1 MTKAG
6 RIYFATAW
14 TLLMLSCLVVPKPMW
29 AQSATTSLKGVAL
42 DSLGAVVPGTVIA
55 LDNNA
60 TGFHSQT
67 STDAKGQYEFPQLA
81 PGTYFI
87 TATVAGMA
95 KQTKVAELL
104 VNQPATISFSL
115 SVQGETTIVNVS
127 AEAQTL
133 NISDATIG
141 NSVSNTTIQALPMEG
156 RNVPDLLSLQPG
168 VLYLGRQIDQTVDSR
183 SGAVSGARS
192 DQTNVTLDGVD
203 DNDQTNG
210 FAFTGV
216 LRSTIDSVEEFRV
229 TTTQAN
235 ADTGRTS
242 GAQVVLLTKSGT
254 NQLRGSLY
262 EYNRNTAF
270 AANDWFNKQAE
281 LAQGLPDKP
290 GQLIRNTFGATIG
303 GPIKKS
309 RLFYF
314 LNYEG
319 QRTAENQ
326 QKTLVVPTASLRAGN
341 VLYKDF
347 NGNTDTLTPTQIANM
362 DPGCTACTYGP
373 GVDPNTLAVFNK
385 YPLPN
390 GQVFGDGL
398 NTASF
403 TWSAPNPT
411 VLNTYIA
418 KIDYTMGAHSLF
430 VRGNL
435 QNDKT
440 SGPPEFPS
448 DPPSYLLTNNSK
460 GIAVGDVWTIGT
472 HLINSFHYGYIR
484 QGVGTIGAGNG
495 PYVDFVGISP
505 LEAENR
511 TTNRDVPVHNFTD
524 DLTWVKHDHTLQFG
538 VNYRLIHNIS
548 QSNLTSWS
556 SADGNFSYVNLSGIA
571 NTGQNFDPGAFGYPK
586 VANSFDNSY
595 NNAII
600 AAVGLLPDINTASNY
615 GVSTDGKTGN
625 LLPQGAMIDRDYK
638 NNEFE
643 YYLQDSWRIRP
654 NLTITFGIRHTFLQ
668 TPYEVNGQQVQ
679 SVTDLQNWFD
689 TRTQYAALGQSIQPL
704 ISFAPS
710 GQARGLKPYWPMQKN
725 NIAPRFAIAYSPSAS
740 SGPLHA
746 LFGNKNTSS
755 IRAGVGIYYDHFG
768 QGIVNSFSQ
777 LGSFSLSSTSTSGVP
792 FVPGTARYAGIQD
805 VPSPPPT
812 TPPPAAS
819 IAYPDAPLGG
829 LNGQNALGVDDH
841 IKAPYSYDFNASID
855 RQLPYGFTLEV
866 AYVGRHGH
874 RLLQQYD
881 WGEPLNL
888 VDAKSGVDYFTAAT
902 QLSKD
907 GYAGMTTINT
917 IPYWEDMFPDAAKNG
932 LSATQNI
939 YNLWR
944 TLLGNETFSL
954 FNLDLLCTP
963 GCGGQTNRY
972 FAPQYGA
979 LFAWNSNG
987 YSSYNAGQI
996 VLRHPMSHG
1005 LQADLSYTYSKSL
1018 DLGSDSERTCQF
1030 CRGGVFSPII
1040 STWNPRDNYAVSDF
1054 NTTHIITGD
1063 WVYDLPIGR
1072 NYKGVGRAVLGGWQ
1086 LSGLWRWTSGL
1097 PFGILYSQNWA
1108 TNWTQ
1113 VGWLVQTAPISL
1125 KKHLGAD
1132 GVPQIFADPGAL
1144 TGSDGPNTGYL
1155 VETPVRNGYPGE
1167 AGQRNH
1173 FTGDGYFGIDGGLSK
1188 SWVIHEGQNLRFAWE
1203 VFNVTNS
1210 ARFDVHSINNDVSS
1224 GGFGDYSSTLTS
1236 PRVQQFSLRYS
1247 F

>member
-1 MTKAG
+1 
-6 RIYFATAW
+6 
-14 TLLMLSCLVVPKPMW
+14 
-29 AQSATTSLKGVAL
+29 
-42 DSLGAVVPGTVIA
+42 
-55 LDNNA
+55 
-60 TGFHSQT
+60 
-67 STDAKGQYEFPQLA
+67 
-81 PGTYFI
+81 
-87 TATVAGMA
+87 MA

-104 VNQPATISFSL
+104 VNQPATISFTL
-115 SVQGETTIVNVS
+115 SVQGATTTVNVT

-133 NISDATIG
+133 NNSDATIG
-141 NSVSNTTIQALPMEG
+141 NSVSNSTIQALPMEG

-216 LRSTIDSVEEFRV
+216 LRSTLDSVEEFRV

-235 ADTGRTS
+235 ADAGRTS

-254 NQLRGSLY
+254 NQLHGSLY

-270 AANDWFNKQAE
+270 AANDWFNKQAQ
-281 LAQGLPDKP
+281 LAAGLPDKP
-290 GQLIRNTFGATIG
+290 GQLIRNTFGATLG
-303 GPIKKS
+303 GPIKKNK
-309 RLFYF
+309 LFFF

-326 QKTLVVPTASLRAGN
+326 QQTLTVPTQSLRAGN
-341 VLYKDF
+341 VQYIDTQ
-347 NGNTDTLTPTQIANM
+347 GNKDTLTPAQIATM

-373 GVDPNTLAVFNK
+373 GIDPNTVALFNK

-418 KIDYTMGAHSLF
+418 KFDYNMGAHSLF

-440 SGPPEFPS
+440 SGPPQFPG

-460 GIAVGDVWTIGT
+460 GIAAGDVWTIGT

-495 PYVDFVGISP
+495 SYVDFVGLSP
-505 LEAENR
+505 LNAENR
-511 TTNRDVPVHNFTD
+511 TTIRDVPVHNFTD
-524 DLTWVKHDHTLQFG
+524 DLTWVKHDHTLQVG
-538 VNYRLIHNIS
+538 VNYRLIHNLS
-548 QSNLTSWS
+548 QSNATSYS

-571 NTGQNFDPGAFGYPK
+571 GTGQNFDPGAFGFPA
-586 VANSFDNSY
+586 VASSFDNSY

-600 AAVGLLPDINTASNY
+600 ADTGLVSDINTASNY
-615 GVSTDGKTGN
+615 GVSVDGKTGN

-654 NLTITFGIRHTFLQ
+654 NLTITFGVRHTFLQ

-679 SVTDLQNWFD
+679 SVTDLQNWFE
-689 TRTQYAALGQSIQPL
+689 TRSQYAFLGQSVQPL

-710 GQARGLKPYWPMQKN
+710 GQARGLKPYWPMPKN
-725 NIAPRFAIAYSPSAS
+725 DVAPRFAIAYSPSGS
-740 SGPLHA
+740 NGFTHA
-746 LFGNKNTSS
+746 LFGNKNSSS
-755 IRAGVGIYYDHFG
+755 IRAGFGVYYDHVG
-768 QGIVNSFSQ
+768 EGIVNSFSQ
-777 LGSFSLSSTSTSGVP
+777 LGSFSLSSTSTSAFPSVGS
-792 FVPGTARYAGIQD
+792 TARFVD
-805 VPSPPPT
+805 VHTVPSPPST
-812 TPPPAAS
+812 TPPPSPS
-819 IAYPDAPLGG
+819 ISYPQTPLGG

-841 IKAPYSYDFNASID
+841 LKTPYSYDFNASID
-855 RQLPYGFTLEV
+855 RQLSGGFTVEV
-866 AYVGRHGH
+866 AYVGRLGR

-881 WGEPLNL
+881 WGEPLDL
-888 VDAKSGVDYFTAAT
+888 VDAKTGVDYFTAAT
-902 QLSKD
+902 ELSQD
-907 GYAGMTTINT
+907 GYAGKTTIAP
-917 IPYWEDMFPDAAKNG
+917 IPYWEDLFPDAAKGG

-944 TLLGNETFSL
+944 GLLGNETYSL

-963 GCGGQTNRY
+963 GCGGQLNRY

-987 YSSYNAGQI
+987 FSSYNAGQI
-996 VLRHPMSHG
+996 VLRHPMTRG

-1030 CRGGVFSPII
+1030 CRGGIFSPVI

-1063 WVYDLPIGR
+1063 WVYDLPLGR
-1072 NYKGVGRAVLGGWQ
+1072 DYKGFRRAILGGWQ
-1086 LSGLWRWTSGL
+1086 LSGLARWTSGL
-1097 PFGILYSQNWA
+1097 PFGILNSQNWS

-1113 VGWLVQTAPISL
+1113 VSWLVQTAPISL
-1125 KKHLGAD
+1125 KKHIGSS
-1132 GVPQIFADPGAL
+1132 GVPQVFADPSL
-1144 TGSDGPNTGYL
+1144 LQNGYL
-1155 VETPVRNGYPGE
+1155 AESPVRNAYPGE

-1173 FTGDGYFGIDGGLSK
+1173 FTGDGYFGIDSGLAK
-1188 SWVIHEGQNLRFAWE
+1188 SWVVHEGQSLKFAWE

-1210 ARFDVHSINNDVSS
+1210 VRFDVHSLNNDVSS
-1224 GGFGDYSSTLTS
+1224 GGFGDYSSTLTT

>member
-1 MTKAG
+1 MTKA
-6 RIYFATAW
+6 RTYFVTAW
-14 TLLMLSCLVVPKPMW
+14 ALLMLLCLAAPNPMS
-29 AQSATTSLKGVAL
+29 AQSATTSLKGVVL
-42 DSLGAVVPGTVIA
+42 DSSGAVIPGTVIT

-67 STDAKGQYEFPQLA
+67 TADAKGQYEFPQLA
-81 PGTYFI
+81 PGTYTI
-87 TATVAGMA
+87 IATATGMA

-115 SVQGETTIVNVS
+115 AVQGATTTVNVS

-133 NISDATIG
+133 NNSDATIG
-141 NSVSNTTIQALPMEG
+141 NSVSNSTIQALPMEG

-183 SGAVSGARS
+183 SGAVAGARS
-192 DQTNVTLDGVD
+192 DQTNVTLDGID

-216 LRSTIDSVEEFRV
+216 LRSTIDSVQEFRV

-235 ADTGRTS
+235 ADAGRTS

-254 NQLRGSLY
+254 NQIHGSVY

-270 AANDWFNKQAE
+270 AANDWFNKQAQ
-281 LAQGLPDKP
+281 LAEGLPDKP
-290 GQLIRNTFGATIG
+290 GQLIRNTFGATFG
-303 GPIKKS
+303 GAIKKNK
-309 RLFYF
+309 LFYF

-326 QKTLVVPTASLRAGN
+326 QQTLTVPTASLRAGN
-341 VLYKDF
+341 VQYVDA
-347 NGNTDTLTPTQIANM
+347 NGNRDTLTPTQLANM

-418 KIDYTMGAHSLF
+418 KIDYNMGAHSLF

-440 SGPPEFPS
+440 SGPPQFPS

-460 GIAVGDVWTIGT
+460 GIAAGDVWTIGS
-472 HLINSFHYGYIR
+472 HLINSIHYGYIR

-495 PYVDFVGISP
+495 PYVDFVGLSP
-505 LEAENR
+505 LDAENR
-511 TTNRDVPVHNFTD
+511 TTIRDVPVHNLTD
-524 DLTWVKHDHTLQFG
+524 DITWVKHDHTLQFG

-548 QSNLTSWS
+548 QSNATSFS

-571 NTGQNFDPGAFGYPK
+571 NTGQSFDPGAFGYPA
-586 VANSFDNSY
+586 VAPSFANSY

-600 AAVGLLPDINTASNY
+600 ADVGLVSDINTASNY
-615 GVSTDGKTGN
+615 GVSADGKSGN

-654 NLTITFGIRHTFLQ
+654 NLTITFGMRHTLLQ

-679 SVTDLQNWFD
+679 SVTDLQDWFD
-689 TRTQYAALGQSIQPL
+689 TRSQFMTLGQSIQPF

-710 GQARGLKPYWPMQKN
+710 GQARGLKPYWPMNKN

-740 SGPLHA
+740 GGPMHA

-755 IRAGVGIYYDHFG
+755 IRAGFGMYYDHYG

-777 LGSFSLSSTSTSGVP
+777 LGSFSLSSTSTSAFP
-792 FVPGTARYAGIQD
+792 SIASTARYSGLQD
-805 VPSPPPT
+805 VPPPLASV

-819 IAYPDAPLGG
+819 ISYPQTPLGG

-841 IKAPYSYDFNASID
+841 LKTPYSYDFNFSID
-855 RQLPYGFTLEV
+855 RQLPGGFTLET
-866 AYVGRHGH
+866 AYVGRLGR

-881 WGEPLNL
+881 WGQPLNL
-888 VDAKSGVDYFTAAT
+888 VDPKSGVDYFTAAT
-902 QLSKD
+902 ELSKD
-907 GYAGMTTINT
+907 GYAGMTTIAP
-917 IPYWEDMFPDAAKNG
+917 IPYWEDLFPDAAKNG

-939 YNLWR
+939 YNLWK
-944 TLLGNETFSL
+944 TLLGNETYSL
-954 FNLDLLCTP
+954 FNLDLLCNP
-963 GCGGQTNRY
+963 GCGGQLNRY

-987 YSSYNAGQI
+987 FSSYNAGQI

-1005 LQADLSYTYSKSL
+1005 LQADVSYTYSKSQ
-1018 DLGSDSERTCQF
+1018 DLWIGLGAHLPVLQRSI
-1030 CRGGVFSPII
+1030 FSPII

-1054 NTTHIITGD
+1054 DTTHIINGD
-1063 WVYDLPIGR
+1063 WVYDLPIGHD
-1072 NYKGVGRAVLGGWQ
+1072 YKGFRRAVLGGWQ
-1086 LSGLWRWTSGL
+1086 LTGLWRWTSGL
-1097 PFGILYSQNWA
+1097 PFGILNSQNWA

-1113 VGWLVQTAPISL
+1113 VGWLVQTAPIKL
-1125 KKHLGAD
+1125 DKHVGSS
-1132 GVPQIFADPGAL
+1132 GVPQAFADPSLLQNGYL
-1144 TGSDGPNTGYL
+1144 TG
-1155 VETPVRNGYPGE
+1155 TPVRNGYPGE
-1167 AGQRNH
+1167 AGQRNQ
-1173 FTGDGYFGIDGGLSK
+1173 FRGDGYFGIDSGLSK
-1188 SWVIHEGQNLRFAWE
+1188 SWVVHEGQNLQFAWQ

-1210 ARFDVHSINNDVSS
+1210 VRFDVHSINNDVTS